1 MIGDIFL
8 WIGIVLAGLALLL
21 LFLIFPALRR
31 HKGRAMFEGK
41 YIAHRGLHGVDSSG
55 GVVPENSLAA
65 FRRAAEKGCAIET
78 DIHLTQDGRVA
89 VFHDDDLNRMCGDA
103 RKPEELTLAEL
114 KELRLAGTDERIP
127 ALEELLTAL
136 DGAVPL
142 LIEFKCTDLKTCNA
156 LCETAAGIL
165 DNYHG
170 DYAIQSFF
178 PFVLRW
184 YRKHRPGVMR
194 GQLSTGFYH
203 DSFPRKLAGALLF
216 NAFGRPDFVSYDMKN
231 KNNVFFRLCTRLG
244 ALPLGWTF
252 KDKAGLENARKRFKG
267 YIFENEE
274 TIL

>member
-1 MIGDIFL
+1 MIGEVLL

-41 YIAHRGLHGVDSSG
+41 CIAHRGLHGTDNG
-55 GVVPENSLAA
+55 IVPENSLAA
-65 FRRAAEKGCAIET
+65 FRRAAEKGYPIET
-78 DIHLTQDGRVA
+78 DIHLTKDGRVA
-89 VFHDDDLNRMCGDA
+89 VFHDDDLKRMCGDA

-114 KELRLAGTDERIP
+114 KELRLAGTEERIP
-127 ALEELLTAL
+127 SLEELLAEV

-142 LIEFKCTDLKTCNA
+142 LIEFKCTDLKTCGA
-156 LCETAAGIL
+156 LCEAAAGIM

-194 GQLSTGFYH
+194 GQLSTGFYRE
-203 DSFPRKLAGALLF
+203 SFPRKLAGALLF
-216 NAFGRPDFVSYDMKN
+216 NAFGRPDFVSYDIKN
-231 KNNVFFRLCTRLG
+231 KNNVFFRLCTLLG
-244 ALPLGWTF
+244 AMPLGWTF
-252 KDKAGLENARKRFKG
+252 RDRADFENARKRYKG

-274 TIL
+274 TIS